1 VIAALLTLLA
11 APANYDVTWSAPKIY
26 VEGRP
31 YPVHVEIKAS
41 KDTALPTWMLQAS
54 AFQIDGKSIE
64 EKKAKGDID
73 LTAGS
78 NLVLDLDLSEA
89 IQHSKSLAKKG
100 PFKFS
105 FEGSSAKPIDVRYL
119 VQAQKGLDFTDEK
132 KTAADTLA
140 KYFVL
145 LETNRGN
152 MVAEFWPDVAPKHV
166 RNYLDLCYSG
176 FYDGVLFHR
185 VWPGFMIQGGDP
197 TTKDPKATATWG
209 TGNGPRMLKSEFN
222 AKKHTRGVLSMA
234 RGDDPNS
241 ASCQF
246 FVVHAPSPNLDG
258 KYSAF
263 GALVDG
269 LDTLDKI
276 VTAPGVT
283 IETGTIRPAEM
294 QKIEHALVLI
304 AP

>member
-1 VIAALLTLLA
+1 MIGAVLALLA
-11 APANYDVTWSAPKIY
+11 APPNYEVQWTAPKVF

-31 YPVHVEIKAS
+31 FPVHVEFKAT
-41 KDTALPTWMLQAS
+41 KDGAIPAWMLQPS
-54 AFQIDGKSIE
+54 GFRIDGKPIE
-64 EKKAKGDID
+64 DKQAKGDIEFG
-73 LTAGS
+73 AGAS
-78 NLVLDLDLSEA
+78 LVLDLDLREQIA
-89 IQHSKSLAKKG
+89 ASKSFKKG
-100 PFKFS
+100 DFKLS
-105 FEGSSAKPIDVRYL
+105 LEGSDTKPVDVRFF
-119 VQAQKGLDFTDEK
+119 VPAPKGLDFLDEK
-132 KTAADTLA
+132 KTAPEALS

-152 MVAEFWPDVAPKHV
+152 MVAEFWPEVAPRHV
-166 RNYLDLCYSG
+166 RNYLDLCYTG

-197 TTKDPKATATWG
+197 KTKDAKAASEWG
-209 TGNGPRMLKSEFN
+209 TGSGPRTLKSEFN

-234 RGDDPNS
+234 RGGDPNS

-246 FVVHAPSPNLDG
+246 FVMHAAAPDLDG

-263 GALVDG
+263 GTLIDG

-276 VTAPGVT
+276 VTAPGKT
-283 IETGTIRPAEM
+283 LETGTIRPNDP
-294 QKIEHALVLI
+294 QKIEHAVVLV